1 MIRTKKLSTTAVLGT
16 LAISL
21 ATIPNAQA
29 GDPTVSWGYKG
40 AGNPSQW
47 GQLSPEFVTCE
58 AGHSQSP
65 IDIHSVKKEPL
76 SEPECHEDKLNP
88 F

>member
-16 LAISL
+16 LAIAL

-29 GDPTVSWGYKG
+29 GDTTVHWGYKG